1 MVNKKNQVPIFLG
14 IATLM
19 VALSFLGG
27 VLFQKLY
34 YERIHKFRV
43 LTEAHNILEEHA
55 ILDLPSEQEM
65 EYGMIRGMLDTYQ
78 EPYTVFVE
86 PPQHELQSDQLAG
99 KFGGIGI
106 RIEIDTES
114 NIVLYP
120 VPGSPA
126 ELAGVMEG
134 DVLLAVDDQQ
144 MHAEM
149 TMDEIQA
156 TIRGP
161 VGQKVQ
167 LTLLRKSNNQTEKVQ
182 VKREEFPIPS
192 VTYNLLQENKNIG
205 VIHIHVIADTTPDEV
220 KTAIQSLQEKNASK
234 FIIDLR
240 DNAGGLVEAGVKTAG
255 LFLPKCS
262 IIEQQYRGKES
273 EIFENKTLGEFA
285 DLPIVLLVNKGSA
298 SAAEIVSG
306 AIQAQ
311 KRALLIGTNTYGKD
325 TIQLVF
331 DLSDGS
337 SLHVTA
343 AKWWVPDLGY
353 AISGNGL
360 IPDILLSDEEINQP
374 DIYQKAAS
382 YLDN

>member
-34 YERIHKFRV
+34 YERTHQFHV
-43 LTEAHNILEEHA
+43 LTEAYNILEEHA
-55 ILDLPSEQEM
+55 IQDLPSEQEM
-65 EYGMIRGMLDTYQ
+65 EYGMIRGMLGIYQ

-106 RIEIDTES
+106 RIEIDTEA

-126 ELAGVMEG
+126 ELSGVMEG
-134 DVLLAVDDQQ
+134 DVLLAVDDLQ
-144 MHAEM
+144 MNAEM

-156 TIRGP
+156 AIRGP

-167 LTLLRKSNNQTEKVQ
+167 LTILRKSNHQTENVQ

-192 VTYNLLQENKNIG
+192 VTYNLLQEDENIG

-220 KTAIQSLQEKNASK
+220 KTAIQALQEKNASK

-240 DNAGGLVEAGVKTAG
+240 DNPGGLVEAGVKTAG

-262 IIEQQYRGKES
+262 IIEQQYRGKDS
-273 EIFENKTLGEFA
+273 EIFENKTAGEYA

-298 SAAEIVSG
+298 SAAEIFSG

-343 AKWWVPDLGY
+343 AKWWVPALGY
-353 AISGNGL
+353 TISENGL

-382 YLDN
+382 YLRN